1 MKFLGSMFR
10 ALLPYGLY
18 KHMYIIP
25 YQRERARQE
34 EERLRPAREERERIL
49 ALTARNADLRNVHLG
64 KRCFILCNGPSVKRQ
79 NIRPL
84 KDEIVFSVSNGYH
97 HPDYA
102 EIAPAYH
109 CVPQITYGMMTRA
122 DVIIW
127 FREMHERLGSAVTLF
142 LNHTE
147 EALVR
152 EESLFQGR
160 DVRYVYLAGPF
171 SMYSP
176 HVLPDAAGEIPG
188 AQSVPI
194 MAALISMHMGND
206 KIYFLGADHDHFRS
220 GEYKYFYEPTV
231 LRGKDLSVDECGKLR
246 GGWHDELIGLAAL
259 WSQYRSLKQMAA
271 ANDIAIFNA
280 TAGGELDEFPR
291 VALDLLFGDQTS
303 TIGDSSD

>member
-25 YQRERARQE
+25 DQRERARQE

-127 FREMHERLGSAVTLF
+127 FREMHERLGTAIVF

-152 EESLFQGR
+152 EENLFPGR
-160 DVRYVYLAGPF
+160 DVRYVYLTAAF
-171 SMYSP
+171 SNYP
-176 HVLPDAAGEIPG
+176 LNTRPNAAGEMPG

-194 MAALISMHMGND
+194 MAALISMYMGLNR
-206 KIYFLGADHDHFRS
+206 IYLLGADHDHFRS

-231 LRGKDLSVDECGKLR
+231 LRGKDLSVDEHGKLR
-246 GGWHDELIGLAAL
+246 SGWHDELIGLAAL
-259 WSQYRSLKQMAA
+259 WSQYRSLKQIAA
-271 ANDIAIFNA
+271 ENDVAILNA

-291 VALDLLFGDQTS
+291 VALNALFQS
-303 TIGDSSD
+303 

>member
-1 MKFLGSMFR
+1 MTLLGRTFR

-25 YQRERARQE
+25 DQHERLRLE
-34 EERLRPAREERERIL
+34 EERLRPAREERARIL
-49 ALTARNADLRNVHLG
+49 AITAPNVDLHNIHSG

-84 KDEIVFSVSNGYH
+84 KDEIVFSVSSGYL
-97 HPDYA
+97 HPDYT

-109 CVPQITYGMMTRA
+109 CVPQITYTLMTRV
-122 DVIIW
+122 DVIAW
-127 FREMHERLGSAVTLF
+127 FREMHERLGNSVTLF

-152 EESLFQGR
+152 EENLFPGR
-160 DVRYVYLAGPF
+160 DVRYVYLTGPF
-171 SMYSP
+171 SMYS
-176 HVLPDAAGEIPG
+176 VNTLPDAASEMPG

-194 MAALISMHMGND
+194 MAALIGMHMGFD
-206 KIYFLGADHDHFRS
+206 KIYLLGADHDHFRS

-231 LRGKDLSVDECGKLR
+231 LRGKDISVDEHGKLR
-246 GGWHDELIGLAAL
+246 GGWHDELQGLAAL
-259 WSQYRSLKQMAA
+259 WSQYRSLRQIAA
-271 ANDIAIFNA
+271 ANEISIINA

-291 VALDLLFGDQTS
+291 VALESLFGEQTS
-303 TIGDSSD
+303 TTSGSND